1 MKYYIKGTIVCL
13 HSSINICTVL
23 KIKQFRQCL
32 IKEKITKTFT
42 GVYGLLL
49 EIHFWGLKWAPQ
61 LKVVAAF
68 AERLSS
74 VPSIYAR
81 CLTDVFNYSFRSD
94 AILCLPQTP
103 VYKWQHPA
111 PPKHTPVS
119 CVWVFWFMCIC
130 VPPTGL
136 LSADARRKCQ
146 VLLKLKY
153 TFM

>member
-1 MKYYIKGTIVCL
+1 MKYYIKGTIVCF

-42 GVYGLLL
+42 GVYELLL
-49 EIHFWGLKWAPQ
+49 EIHFWGLREGSSVR
-61 LKVVAAF
+61 VVAAF
-68 AERLSS
+68 AEHLSS

-103 VYKWQHPA
+103 VYK
-111 PPKHTPVS
+111 
-119 CVWVFWFMCIC
+119 
-130 VPPTGL
+130 
-136 LSADARRKCQ
+136 
-146 VLLKLKY
+146 
-153 TFM
+153 